1 MPQRRRPRGKPALR
15 PVLLSAALALI
26 AWGCGG
32 GAVSLTLPPI
42 ATTTSPT
49 STTGFPTTTPPSTTT
64 PTTTTTTAATTT
76 TRPPEPWQVPGR
88 RYYFPVQP
96 PEAATYSDAHHDYPA
111 ADIFAPAGTPVVAVT
126 DGVVDELRRIDPWD
140 PAVDDPATRGGRF
153 VSIVGDDGVRYYC
166 SHLESVARDLRAGDR
181 VAAGRVIGALG
192 NSGDAVTTPPHCH
205 FGISRP
211 LGPGD
216 WEVRR
221 GEVWPYRYLQAWSR
235 GEDLTPALPGA

>member
-1 MPQRRRPRGKPALR
+1 MRH
-15 PVLLSAALALI
+15 AALVGDRLAVRCRGLSGALMLCLV
-26 AWGCGG
+26 APGCGG
-32 GAVSLTLPPI
+32 AAISLTLPPVTTTTYPV
-42 ATTTSPT
+42 TTTSPAAATT
-49 STTGFPTTTPPSTTT
+49 S

-76 TRPPEPWQVPGR
+76 IRPLEPWQVPGR
-88 RYYFPVQP
+88 RYYFPIQP

-126 DGVVDELRRIDPWD
+126 DGVVDELRRLDPWD

-153 VSIVGDDGVRYYC
+153 VSLVGDDGVRYYC
-166 SHLESVARDLRAGDR
+166 SHLESVAPGLRAGDR
-181 VAAGRVIGALG
+181 VAAGQVIGALG

-221 GEVWPYRYLQAWSR
+221 GEVRPYRYLQSWAR
-235 GEDLTPALPGA
+235 GEDLTPALPGG

>member
-1 MPQRRRPRGKPALR
+1 MGPAATPAR
-15 PVLLSAALALI
+15 WSGVLALCLV
-26 AWGCGG
+26 ASGCSGA
-32 GAVSLTLPPI
+32 AVSLTLPPVTTTTETVSPTSADTTFAPPTTPPTTV
-42 ATTTSPT
+42 ATTTS
-49 STTGFPTTTPPSTTT
+49 
-64 PTTTTTTAATTT
+64 
-76 TRPPEPWQVPGR
+76 RPLEPWQVPGR

-111 ADIFAPAGTPVVAVT
+111 ADIFAPAGTTVVAVT
-126 DGVVDELRRIDPWD
+126 DGVVDELRRLDPWD
-140 PAVDDPATRGGRF
+140 AAADDPATRGGRF

-166 SHLESVARDLRAGDR
+166 SHLESVARGLRAGDR
-181 VAAGRVIGALG
+181 VVAGQAVGTLG

-221 GEVWPYRYLQAWSR
+221 GEVWPYRYLQAWGR
-235 GEDLTPALPGA
+235 GEDVTPDLPEG